1 LRIWLADQ
9 EGRDVS
15 PQEIAEELRMARHR
29 ARLKVMAVAEQ
40 IGVDPSAL
48 TAWENGRR
56 NPTLDHLVM
65 WAEAFGKTVR
75 LE

>member
-1 LRIWLADQ
+1 M
-9 EGRDVS
+9 S

-29 ARLKVMAVAEQ
+29 ARLKVMSVAER

-56 NPTLDHLVM
+56 NPTLDHLVV
-65 WAEAFGKTVR
+65 WAQAFGKTVT